1 MLVNGKRVALENEKN
16 VLEVVRKAGVELPTF
31 CYHSELSTYGAC
43 RMCVVENK
51 WGNVFASCSE
61 IPKDGMEIRTNT
73 SKLRKHR
80 KMILELIL
88 ANHCRDCTTCEKN
101 GKCKL
106 QELAERFNIRD
117 VRFPTPEEKKP
128 IDKSS
133 FSVIRDPNKC
143 IYCGDCVRMC
153 QEVQGVGVIGF
164 AYRGAEVEVT
174 PAFNRCLSSVNCVNC
189 GQCAATCPT
198 GALVIKNETK
208 AAWKLIN
215 DSSKKVIA
223 QIAPAVRVA
232 LGEEFGMASNRVV
245 TGKIVAALKALGFDE
260 VYDTSIG
267 ADLTVVEETNEFVE
281 RLSKGDNEF
290 PLFTSCCPGWYRF
303 AETQFPELMDHVSSC
318 KSPQQMFGTVMKKHF
333 ETVEDDREI
342 SVVSIMPCTAKK
354 YEAARSNYEV
364 DGIRDVDIVIT
375 TQELAR
381 MIKEAGIVFDEIE
394 PESFDM
400 PFGLASGAGV
410 IFGVTGGVTEA
421 VLRRTMHSKGVS
433 ALKDIEFMGVRGMDC
448 VKETEVEINGNTVKI
463 AIVHGLGKAKDLIE
477 KIKSGEKQYDF
488 VEVMACK
495 GGCIGGAGQPFNMDP
510 NIREERTKGI
520 YKADSMSQIKF
531 SSDNPVVDTIYNEIL
546 KDETCILHNGCHK

>member
-1 MLVNGKRVALENEKN
+1 MNKTMIVNGRRVDFDKEKN
-16 VLEVVRKAGVELPTF
+16 VLEVVRKAGVDLPTF

-61 IPKDGMEIRTNT
+61 IPKDGMEIKTNT
-73 SKLRKHR
+73 SQLRKHR

-88 ANHCRDCTTCEKN
+88 SNHCRDCTTCDKN

-106 QELAERFNIRD
+106 QELAERFNIKD
-117 VRFPTPEEKKP
+117 IRFPSPEEKKP
-128 IDKSS
+128 IDESS
-133 FSVIRDPNKC
+133 FSVVRDPNKC
-143 IYCGDCVRMC
+143 IFCGDCVRMC

-164 AYRGAEVEVT
+164 AYRGAEVSVT
-174 PAFNRCLSSVNCVNC
+174 PAFNRCLSSVDCVNC
-189 GQCAATCPT
+189 GQCAAICPT

-208 AAWKLIN
+208 TAWKMIN
-215 DSSKKVIA
+215 DSKKKVIA

-232 LGEEFGMASNRVV
+232 LGEEFGMPSSRVV
-245 TGKIVAALKALGFDE
+245 TGKIVAALKAIGFDE

-267 ADLTVVEETNEFVE
+267 ADLTVVEETNEFIA
-281 RLSKGDNEF
+281 RLGDPESKL

-303 AETQFPELMDHVSSC
+303 AETQYPDLMDNISTC
-318 KSPQQMFGTVMKKHF
+318 KSPQQMFGSVMKKHF
-333 ETVEDDREI
+333 ETVDDDRDI
-342 SVVSIMPCTAKK
+342 VVASIMPCTAKK
-354 YEAARSNYEV
+354 YEAARSNYEK
-364 DGIRDVDIVIT
+364 DGIRDVDVVIT

-421 VLRRTMHSKGVS
+421 VLRRTMHDQGVGV
-433 ALKDIEFMGVRGMDC
+433 LKDIEFMGVRGMDC
-448 VKETEVEINGNTVKI
+448 VKETEIELNGKTIKI
-463 AIVHGLGKAKDLIE
+463 AIVHGLGKAKELVD
-477 KIKSGEKQYDF
+477 KIQAGEANYDF

-495 GGCIGGAGQPFNMDP
+495 GGCVGGAGQPFTMDP
-510 NIREERTKGI
+510 KVKEERTKGI

-531 SSDNPVVDTIYNEIL
+531 SSDNPVVDTIYNLSLIH
-546 KDETCILHNGCHK
+546 I